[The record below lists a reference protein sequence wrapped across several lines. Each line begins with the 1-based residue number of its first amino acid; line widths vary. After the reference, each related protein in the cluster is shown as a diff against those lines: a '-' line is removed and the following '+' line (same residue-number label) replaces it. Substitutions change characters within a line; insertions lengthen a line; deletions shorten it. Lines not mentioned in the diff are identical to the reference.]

1 MYTQEV
7 TQSIFQRKP
16 ELTFQKRFLIA
27 YIVIFQ
33 YSWGTITRLAN
44 KYNTSRQF
52 IYDTVELFKENNK
65 NYFSDDLI
73 DDLELFNSI
82 KFILSQRMEGK
93 CSIPSIATIMKRLGK
108 ENNSVGYISQT
119 LKEIG
124 KQVGNKLDIE
134 NADGF
139 TFSICCDELFA
150 NQSPILVTVD
160 PISMTIL
167 NIELSDNRKQDAWI
181 LHWQNI
187 KEQGISIDKLI
198 NDEGTGM
205 KAAKTLELSNVDR
218 QADTF
223 HAVAHRLG
231 LYSNRLESVAYKAI
245 ENEYKSLDL
254 LNNAKSVE
262 VISKR
267 HENYQKAKQE
277 TIRAIDLYE
286 NFDFLY
292 HCLLEC
298 FQVFDNKGNLK
309 DVQKVTD
316 DFDLGLELIK
326 TLENKEINKE
336 VKSIEQCKNE
346 LFTFFKSAQQIID
359 TLSKTVDKDILK
371 LFCLAWQCHKNSIKS
386 KDSYR
391 KNKYLR
397 REQYML
403 NDVKE
408 LIAKDYDIL
417 KRKIYNLL
425 NHIIQSSAAV
435 ECINSLLR
443 PYLNTSKNRV
453 SQEFL
458 NLFMFY
464 HNHRR
469 FLGGERKGKTPIEI
483 ATNTENQIDWIQLLF
498 EKIAIN

>member
-1 MYTQEV
+1 MHTQEF
-7 TQSIFQRKP
+7 TQTQFQRKP
-16 ELTFQKRFLIA
+16 ELTLQKRFIIA

-33 YSWGTITRLAN
+33 NTWGTITRLAY

-52 IYDTVELFKENNK
+52 IYDTVEIFKKNNYF
-65 NYFSDDLI
+65 YFSDDFKN
-73 DDLELFNSI
+73 DLEDCNSI

-93 CSIPSIATIMKRLGK
+93 SSIPGISTIMKRFGI

-124 KQVGNKLDIE
+124 KQVGNKFDIE
-134 NADGF
+134 NTDGF

-150 NQSPILVTVD
+150 NQSPILITVD
-160 PISMTIL
+160 PISLAIL

-181 LHWQNI
+181 HHWQNI
-187 KEQGISIDKLI
+187 KEQGIGIDKLI

-205 KAAKTLELSNVDR
+205 KAAKTLELTDIDR
-218 QADTF
+218 QTDTF

-231 LYSNRLESVAYKAI
+231 LYSNRLESIAYKAI
-245 ENEYKSLDL
+245 ENEYKCLDL

-267 HENYQKAKQE
+267 RENYEKAKQE
-277 TIRAIDLYE
+277 TIKAINLSE

-298 FQVFDNKGNLK
+298 FQVFDNEGNLK
-309 DVQKVTD
+309 DAQKVTD
-316 DFDLGLELIK
+316 DFNLGLELLK

-346 LFTFFKSAQQIID
+346 LFTFFKSAKQIID

-371 LFCLAWQCHKNSIKS
+371 LFCLAWQYRKNGIKS
-386 KDSYR
+386 KNNYR

-397 REQYML
+397 REQYVL

-408 LIAKDYDIL
+408 LIVNDYDTL
-417 KRKIYNLL
+417 KAQVYKQL

-453 SQEFL
+453 SQELL

-469 FLGGERKGKTPIEI
+469 FLGGERKGKTPYEI
-483 ATNTENQIDWIQLLF
+483 ATNTENQLDWIQLLID
-498 EKIAIN
+498 KIVIN